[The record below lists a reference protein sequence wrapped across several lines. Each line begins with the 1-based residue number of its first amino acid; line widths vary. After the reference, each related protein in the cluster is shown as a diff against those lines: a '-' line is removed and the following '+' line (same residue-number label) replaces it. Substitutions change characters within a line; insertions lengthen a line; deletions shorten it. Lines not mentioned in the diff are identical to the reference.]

1 VGRVDG
7 RGRRGPAHRRLRG
20 YLQPEVESRCGR
32 ATADRQ
38 EIAANYRMNVLGYL
52 RYFEKKHTPRP

>member
-1 VGRVDG
+1 MRYVVTFCTCHA
-7 RGRRGPAHRRLRG
+7 P
-20 YLQPEVESRCGR
+20 SRQ